1 MKLAKLFLGAGAV
14 LAGSWLVARKRGSA
28 CPYSL
33 RWALAL
39 PRPFIG
45 PARLTDVLRSG
56 PGERILEIG
65 PGSGI
70 YTPHVAQAVGPAG
83 IVEIFDIQQEF
94 LDHTM
99 RVVAAR
105 GLDNVRPTRGDATM
119 LPYDDES
126 IDAVFLITVL
136 GEIPD
141 QEAALREITR
151 VLRPGGRLV
160 VGESFPDPEFV
171 PFRSLRGKADAAGLH
186 TEARH
191 GPPLSYL
198 AHLTKPAR
206 L

>member
-1 MKLAKLFLGAGAV
+1 MRLGKLFLGAGAV
-14 LAGSWLVARKRGSA
+14 LAGSWLVVRKRGSA

-56 PGERILEIG
+56 PG
-65 PGSGI
+65 SGT

-105 GLDNVRPTRGDATM
+105 GLDNVRPTR
-119 LPYDDES
+119 
-126 IDAVFLITVL
+126 
-136 GEIPD
+136 
-141 QEAALREITR
+141 
-151 VLRPGGRLV
+151 
-160 VGESFPDPEFV
+160 
-171 PFRSLRGKADAAGLH
+171 
-186 TEARH
+186 
-191 GPPLSYL
+191 
-198 AHLTKPAR
+198 
-206 L
+206 